1 MNSLLSLLPI
11 WTLAS
16 CSSAHPLKA
25 WYHPSWSNGLIAHYS
40 GGVDLMSGIS
50 YLLDLVD
57 LPWGGVI
64 NPGLTL
70 NMSRPVS
77 LRNVWSRQGP
87 VRYTHTHM
95 HARAHVQTATHH
107 CFQTALDIQ
116 ETNAGQVSRSP
127 SQTQKECL
135 EMATGNL
142 HPQPPAAEPKA
153 WTSPVVN
160 CQSTIVH
167 HVGVFHVSPK
177 HESPMIH

>member
-87 VRYTHTHM
+87 VRYTHTHTCTR
-95 HARAHVQTATHH
+95 ART
-107 CFQTALDIQ
+107 C
-116 ETNAGQVSRSP
+116 
-127 SQTQKECL
+127 K
-135 EMATGNL
+135 
-142 HPQPPAAEPKA
+142 QPPTIAFKLRWTFRKQMLDKYQGHLLKHRRNA
-153 WTSPVVN
+153 WRWQPATCIPSHRQQNRKPGPLQSSIVN
-160 CQSTIVH
+160 QQLSTMSGCFMLVP
-167 HVGVFHVSPK
+167 STNPR
-177 HESPMIH
+177 